1 MIAELRE
8 IRVTRAAMWMLFHR
22 RAGTK
27 VVAGGRTFVE
37 QCPSCEKPTRFREI
51 EVNESFGVWFVDVL
65 GDKERKYRCDVC
77 EDVFDLRDQPV
88 ALPDEPEALPA
99 PKQNLAAERE
109 RIANKIEDELAELK
123 KRLGK

>member
-1 MIAELRE
+1 
-8 IRVTRAAMWMLFHR
+8 MLFHR

-37 QCPSCEKPTRFREI
+37 HCPTCEKSTRFREI
-51 EVNESFGVWFVDVL
+51 ESNESFGVWFVDVV
-65 GDKERKYRCDVC
+65 GDKQRHYRCDRC
-77 EDVFDLRDQPV
+77 EDVFDLREPPAA
-88 ALPDEPEALPA
+88 ALPEEPKPLPA
-99 PKQNLAAERE
+99 PRRDHAAERE

>member
-1 MIAELRE
+1 
-8 IRVTRAAMWMLFHR
+8 MWMLFHR

-37 QCPSCEKPTRFREI
+37 HCPTCEKPTRFREI
-51 EVNESFGVWFVDVL
+51 ESNESFGVWFVDVI
-65 GDKERKYRCDVC
+65 GAKQRHYRCDRC
-77 EDVFDLRDQPV
+77 EDVFDLRDQPQALSEEPQ
-88 ALPDEPEALPA
+88 ALPEEPRPLPA
-99 PKQNLAAERE
+99 PKRDHAAERE